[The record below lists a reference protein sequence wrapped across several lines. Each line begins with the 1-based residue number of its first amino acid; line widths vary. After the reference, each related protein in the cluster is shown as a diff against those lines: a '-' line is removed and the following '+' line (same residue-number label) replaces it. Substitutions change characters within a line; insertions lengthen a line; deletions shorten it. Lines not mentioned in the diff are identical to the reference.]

1 MRKSIL
7 LVVLFSFT
15 MSIFSQKKDK
25 VLLTINNEKI
35 NVSEF
40 RKVYERNLNVIDNK
54 EAKNV
59 ENNLELF
66 INYKLKVKE
75 AYDLQLDTLKS
86 YKKEVNSYKDQLAAP
101 YLTDQQFTEKLVEDA
116 YFRTKN
122 EIKVQHILVKT
133 PKNASP
139 KDTLI
144 AYNKVLDARNKIIS
158 GTSFETVAK
167 EISEDPSAKTNGGN
181 LGYFLAFRMVY
192 PFENAAY
199 NTKVG
204 EISMPFKTRFGYHIV
219 KVNDIRASK
228 GEIEAA
234 HILVTDTTQVGK
246 TKIDEA
252 YSKLQNSEPF
262 EAIAKQYSDDPRS
275 KNDGGNLGRFGSGRM
290 VKPFDE
296 AAFGL
301 TEINS
306 YSKPIKTRFGWHI
319 IKLLKKVPVQPFE
332 EIKEEL
338 TDRVKKSGGAQLSK
352 ESVLRKLKNKYTIV
366 ENESAKEIF
375 KIDSIR
381 TIPKNSLQETLFSIN
396 KLFNYVFRRKSNI
409 F

>member
-40 RKVYERNLNVIDNK
+40 KKVYERNLNVIDNE

-75 AYDLQLDTLKS
+75 AYGLQLDTLKS
-86 YKKEVNSYKDQLAAP
+86 YRKEVNSYKDQLAAP
-101 YLTDQQFTEKLVEDA
+101 YLTDQKFTEKLVEDA

-181 LGYFLAFRMVY
+181 LGYFSAFRMVY

-219 KVNDIRASK
+219 KVNDMRTSK

-234 HILVTDTTQVGK
+234 HILVTDTAQVGK
-246 TKIDEA
+246 AKIDEA
-252 YSKLQNSEPF
+252 YNKLQNNEPF
-262 EAIAKQYSDDPRS
+262 EAVAKQYSDDSRS
-275 KNDGGNLGRFGSGRM
+275 KNDGGNLGKFGSGRM

-306 YSKPIKTRFGWHI
+306 YSRPVKTRFGWHI
-319 IKLLKKVPVQPFE
+319 IKLLQ
-332 EIKEEL
+332 
-338 TDRVKKSGGAQLSK
+338 
-352 ESVLRKLKNKYTIV
+352 
-366 ENESAKEIF
+366 
-375 KIDSIR
+375 KIG
-381 TIPKNSLQETLFSIN
+381 
-396 KLFNYVFRRKSNI
+396 
-409 F
+409 